1 MSRDYVQPSTCL
13 RVPSSVSL
21 HRCIAWSACASTSIA
36 PFPGNFQKTPDST
49 RRESAAPW
57 NLCIGAEESRPVE
70 EECVGRRESGGGAT
84 SSSCQPE
91 PLCSALL
98 FSSVLFSSL
107 YTLQCAIHCEQK
119 TLRRERREGRAPSS
133 SRRDV
138 GRCGEMW
145 GDVGRRTPSS
155 SCRRPPP
162 PTQSRSR
169 AISRD
174 LG

>member
-1 MSRDYVQPSTCL
+1 MSREYVQPSMCL

-57 NLCIGAEESRPVE
+57 NLCIGPWSRDQW
-70 EECVGRRESGGGAT
+70 RRIVSRGGI
-84 SSSCQPE
+84 PE
-91 PLCSALL
+91 VPLRHLVDLRAPLLCSALP
-98 FSSVLFSSL
+98 FPSL
-107 YTLQCAIHCEQK
+107 YALRCVCNTLREQK
-119 TLRRERREGRAPSS
+119 TLRTERRERCTHPS
-133 SRRDV
+133 SRRDM
-138 GRCGEMW
+138 GRYGETW
-145 GDVGRRTPSS
+145 GAMERCTPSS